1 MSHYVYLPL
10 AEISIDGGTQAR
22 AEINMATVA
31 EYADALSEGETLPPA
46 LVFFDGAKHHL
57 ADGFH
62 RFHANA
68 KIGAV
73 SMECEIRT
81 GTRRDAVLFSVGA
94 NDSHGLRRC
103 SADKQKSVMTLLAD
117 PEWSK
122 WSDRAIAK
130 ECKVDGKTVAAQR
143 RAICGNSADAP
154 TARTVERNG
163 KTYTQ
168 DTAGQKKAGKERAEK
183 PADVEP
189 KSPDPAAAPA
199 PPADEYDDMVE
210 DDAPSSAGAAPAVDP
225 RDSQIKALES
235 KVEYYEAAL
244 AAELAENT
252 RIGNVLDADDKV
264 AAAMASNAELA
275 EKNKQLTALLKTA
288 NERVNGLMFE
298 LQQMT
303 SLVKTRDRQIAK
315 LQRVA
320 A

>member
-143 RAICGNSADAP
+143 RAICGNSADEP

-189 KSPDPAAAPA
+189 KSPEPAAAPA

-210 DDAPSSAGAAPAVDP
+210 DDAPPSAGAAPAVDP
-225 RDSQIKALES
+225 RDAQI
-235 KVEYYEAAL
+235 VELSAELLAAL
-244 AAELAENT
+244 ADNT
-252 RIGNVLDADDKV
+252 RMGEVFDADEQM
-264 AAAMASNAELA
+264 AAAMASNAALA
-275 EKNKQLTALLKTA
+275 AEVKNLKALLKTA
-288 NERVNGLMFE
+288 NERVNGLAFE
-298 LQQMT
+298 KQEMT
-303 SLVKTRDRQIAK
+303 AEVKK
-315 LQRVA
+315 LQRRLDKIKKQEVPA
-320 A
+320 

>member
-143 RAICGNSADAP
+143 RAICGNSADEP

-199 PPADEYDDMVE
+199 PPAAEYADMVE
-210 DDAPSSAGAAPAVDP
+210 DDEPPSAAAAPSVDP
-225 RDSQIKALES
+225 RDTQIAELSAELLD
-235 KVEYYEAAL
+235 AL
-244 AAELAENT
+244 ADNT
-252 RIGNVLDADDKV
+252 RMGEVFDADEQV

-288 NERVNGLMFE
+288 NERVNGLAFE